1 MAQATPNED
10 LISLQ
15 TQHSLEYQHR
25 MTVRPLPTRAGHL
38 RFVGAKLADPMWAP
52 LYIERYIHGEE
63 PDETRRALLDLIYRS
78 THILPEEII
87 ERFSQEPDR
96 IRAEIVDMMESNA
109 ISFERLERDES
120 PLVRAAL
127 VRRVAKDSEAPTEII
142 VRALHDKDVQV
153 LSDAARAAH
162 RRQCEESIPRL
173 AELILHQDG
182 TVALRALYALSKLK
196 PTLARTLIQKHQLTE
211 STHIHLSLFAQRLA
225 E

>member
-1 MAQATPNED
+1 MTLFSLFSIFSLSMAQATPNED

-127 VRRVAKDSEAPTEII
+127 VRRVAKD
-142 VRALHDKDVQV
+142 VQV